1 MKKIKM
7 IVGAL
12 AITSLFVGCEE
23 KTERASFE
31 EGLKALGIPTAEEVQ
46 NQQETNKTTIKGI
59 SDPYWLPYET
69 TEEVEDEPYHTPDTI
84 TEEVDNEPYYTPDT
98 TTEEVDNEPYYTPD
112 TTTEEVTEVQEQIV
126 EKVERFIEDEYN
138 IALEDLVYLNDIVL
152 GDGKTVHV
160 FVNLRAYGEN
170 NVVDLYFKTLDG
182 FEIGQISYN
191 GGYAIYN
198 GSANTV
204 YVDLNEMNKLSDPLM
219 SIKTTADMKYNP
231 ALQEWEEKKA
241 KQHFTPINQP

>member
-46 NQQETNKTTIKGI
+46 NQQETNKTTIKGL

-69 TEEVEDEPYHTPDTI
+69 TEEVKDEPYH
-84 TEEVDNEPYYTPDT
+84 
-98 TTEEVDNEPYYTPD
+98 TPD

-138 IALEDLVYLNDIVL
+138 VALEDLVYLNDIVL

-170 NVVDLYFKTLDG
+170 NVIDLYFKTLDG

-231 ALQEWEEKKA
+231 ALKEWEERKA
-241 KQHFTPINQP
+241 RRNSMQN

>member
-12 AITSLFVGCEE
+12 AIASLFVGCEE

-69 TEEVEDEPYHTPDTI
+69 TEEVEDEPYHTPDT
-84 TEEVDNEPYYTPDT
+84 
-98 TTEEVDNEPYYTPD
+98 TTEEVDNEPYRVPD

-138 IALEDLVYLNDIVL
+138 VALEDLVYLNDIVL
-152 GDGKTVHV
+152 GDGKAVHV

-170 NVVDLYFKTLDG
+170 NVIDLYFKTLDG

-191 GGYAIYN
+191 GGYAIYY
-198 GSANTV
+198 GSTNTV

-219 SIKTTADMKYNP
+219 SVKTTADMKYNP
-231 ALQEWEEKKA
+231 ALKEWEERKA
-241 KQHFTPINQP
+241 RRNSMQN

>member
-12 AITSLFVGCEE
+12 AIASLFVGCEE

-46 NQQETNKTTIKGI
+46 NQHQQEADKTTIKGL

-69 TEEVEDEPYHTPDTI
+69 TEEVEDEPYHA
-84 TEEVDNEPYYTPDT
+84 PDT
-98 TTEEVDNEPYYTPD
+98 TTEEVDNEPYYIPD
-112 TTTEEVTEVQEQIV
+112 TTTEEVTEAQEQIIN
-126 EKVERFIEDEYN
+126 KVERFIEDEYN
-138 IALEDLVYLNDIVL
+138 VALEDLVYLNDIVL
-152 GDGKTVHV
+152 GDGKAVHV

-170 NVVDLYFKTLDG
+170 NVIDLYFKTLDG

-191 GGYAIYN
+191 GGYAIYY
-198 GSANTV
+198 GSTNTV
-204 YVDLNEMNKLSDPLM
+204 DIDLNEMNKLSDPLM
-219 SIKTTADMKYNP
+219 SVKTTADMKYNP
-231 ALQEWEEKKA
+231 ALKEWEERKA
-241 KQHFTPINQP
+241 RRNSMQN

>member
-7 IVGAL
+7 IVGTL
-12 AITSLFVGCEE
+12 AIASLFVGCDE
-23 KTERASFE
+23 KVERASFE
-31 EGLKALGIPTAEEVQ
+31 DGLKALGIPTAEEVQ
-46 NQQETNKTTIKGI
+46 NKYQQETDKTTIKGL

-69 TEEVEDEPYHTPDTI
+69 TEEVEDKPYH
-84 TEEVDNEPYYTPDT
+84 TPDT
-98 TTEEVDNEPYYTPD
+98 TTEEVVDEPYYTPD

-138 IALEDLVYLNDIVL
+138 VALEDLVYLNDIVL

-170 NVVDLYFKTLDG
+170 NMIDLYFKTLDG

-191 GGYAIYN
+191 GGYAIYY
-198 GSANTV
+198 GSTNTV

-219 SIKTTADMKYNP
+219 SVKTTADMKYNP
-231 ALQEWEEKKA
+231 ALKEWEERKA
-241 KQHFTPINQP
+241 RRNSMQN

>member
-12 AITSLFVGCEE
+12 AIASLFVGCEE

-46 NQQETNKTTIKGI
+46 NQHQQETDKTTIKGL

-69 TEEVEDEPYHTPDTI
+69 TEEVEDEPY
-84 TEEVDNEPYYTPDT
+84 YTPDT
-98 TTEEVDNEPYYTPD
+98 TTKEVKDEPYRIPD

-138 IALEDLVYLNDIVL
+138 VALEDLVYLNDIVL
-152 GDGKTVHV
+152 GDGKAVHV

-170 NVVDLYFKTLDG
+170 NVIDLYFKTLDG

-191 GGYAIYN
+191 GGYAIYY
-198 GSANTV
+198 GSTNTV

-219 SIKTTADMKYNP
+219 SVKTTADMKYNP
-231 ALQEWEEKKA
+231 ALKEWEERKA
-241 KQHFTPINQP
+241 RRNSIQN

>member
-7 IVGAL
+7 IVGTL
-12 AITSLFVGCEE
+12 AIASLFVGCEE

-46 NQQETNKTTIKGI
+46 NQHQQETDKTTIKGL

-69 TEEVEDEPYHTPDTI
+69 TEEVGDEPYHTPDT
-84 TEEVDNEPYYTPDT
+84 TTKEVEDEPYCVPDA
-98 TTEEVDNEPYYTPD
+98 
-112 TTTEEVTEVQEQIV
+112 TTEEVTEVQEQIV

-138 IALEDLVYLNDIVL
+138 VALEDLVYLNDIVL
-152 GDGKTVHV
+152 GDGKAVHV

-170 NVVDLYFKTLDG
+170 NVIDLYFKTLDG

-191 GGYAIYN
+191 GGYAIYY
-198 GSANTV
+198 GSTNTV

-219 SIKTTADMKYNP
+219 SVKTTADMKYNP
-231 ALQEWEEKKA
+231 ALKEWEERKA
-241 KQHFTPINQP
+241 RRNSMQN

>member
-12 AITSLFVGCEE
+12 AVTSLFVGCEE

-46 NQQETNKTTIKGI
+46 NQQETNKTTIKGL

-69 TEEVEDEPYHTPDTI
+69 TEEVED
-84 TEEVDNEPYYTPDT
+84 
-98 TTEEVDNEPYYTPD
+98 EPYYTPD

-219 SIKTTADMKYNP
+219 SIKTTADIKYNP

>member
-12 AITSLFVGCEE
+12 AITSLFVGCDE

-31 EGLKALGIPTAEEVQ
+31 EGLKALGIPTAEDVQ
-46 NQQETNKTTIKGI
+46 NQQETNKTTIKGL

-69 TEEVEDEPYHTPDTI
+69 TEEVEDEPYY
-84 TEEVDNEPYYTPDT
+84 VPDT
-98 TTEEVDNEPYYTPD
+98 TTEEVV
-112 TTTEEVTEVQEQIV
+112 EVPKQIV

-138 IALEDLVYLNDIVL
+138 VALEDLVYLNDIVL

>member
-7 IVGAL
+7 IVGTL
-12 AITSLFVGCEE
+12 AIASLFVGCDE

-46 NQQETNKTTIKGI
+46 NQHQQETDKTTIKGL

-69 TEEVEDEPYHTPDTI
+69 TEEVEDEPYHA
-84 TEEVDNEPYYTPDT
+84 PDT
-98 TTEEVDNEPYYTPD
+98 TTEEVNNEPYRVPD
-112 TTTEEVTEVQEQIV
+112 ATTEEVTEVQEQIV

-138 IALEDLVYLNDIVL
+138 VALEDLVYLNDIVL
-152 GDGKTVHV
+152 GDGKAVHV

-170 NVVDLYFKTLDG
+170 NVIDLYFKTLDG

-191 GGYAIYN
+191 GGYAIYY
-198 GSANTV
+198 GSTNTV

-219 SIKTTADMKYNP
+219 SVKTTADMKYNP
-231 ALQEWEEKKA
+231 ALKEWEERKA
-241 KQHFTPINQP
+241 RRNSMQN

>member
-7 IVGAL
+7 IVGTL
-12 AITSLFVGCEE
+12 AIASLFVGCDE
-23 KTERASFE
+23 KVERASFE
-31 EGLKALGIPTAEEVQ
+31 DGLKALGIPTAEEVQ
-46 NQQETNKTTIKGI
+46 NKYQQETDKTTIKGL

-69 TEEVEDEPYHTPDTI
+69 TEEVEDEPY
-84 TEEVDNEPYYTPDT
+84 YTPDT
-98 TTEEVDNEPYYTPD
+98 TTKEVKDEPYRVPD

-138 IALEDLVYLNDIVL
+138 VALEDLVYLNDIVL
-152 GDGKTVHV
+152 GDGKAVHV

-170 NVVDLYFKTLDG
+170 NVIDLYFKTLDG

-191 GGYAIYN
+191 GGYAIYY
-198 GSANTV
+198 GSTNTV

-219 SIKTTADMKYNP
+219 SVKTTADMKYNP
-231 ALQEWEEKKA
+231 ALKEWEERKA
-241 KQHFTPINQP
+241 RRNSMQN

>member
-7 IVGAL
+7 IVGTL
-12 AITSLFVGCEE
+12 AIASLFVGCEE

-46 NQQETNKTTIKGI
+46 NQHQQETDKTTIKGL

-69 TEEVEDEPYHTPDTI
+69 TKEVEDEPYCVPDA
-84 TEEVDNEPYYTPDT
+84 
-98 TTEEVDNEPYYTPD
+98 
-112 TTTEEVTEVQEQIV
+112 TTEEVTEVQEQIV

-138 IALEDLVYLNDIVL
+138 VALEDLVYLNDIVL
-152 GDGKTVHV
+152 GDGKAVHV

-170 NVVDLYFKTLDG
+170 NVIDLYFKTLDG

-191 GGYAIYN
+191 GGYAIYY
-198 GSANTV
+198 GSTNTV

-219 SIKTTADMKYNP
+219 SVKTTADMKYNP
-231 ALQEWEEKKA
+231 ALKEWEERKA
-241 KQHFTPINQP
+241 RRNSMQN

>member
-7 IVGAL
+7 IVGTL
-12 AITSLFVGCEE
+12 AIASLFVGCEE

-31 EGLKALGIPTAEEVQ
+31 DGLKALGIPTAEEVQ
-46 NQQETNKTTIKGI
+46 NKCQQETDKTTIKGL

-69 TEEVEDEPYHTPDTI
+69 TEEVEDKPYH
-84 TEEVDNEPYYTPDT
+84 TPDT
-98 TTEEVDNEPYYTPD
+98 TTEEVDSEPYYTPD

-170 NVVDLYFKTLDG
+170 NMIDLYFKTLDG

-191 GGYAIYN
+191 GGYAIYY
-198 GSANTV
+198 GSTNTV

-219 SIKTTADMKYNP
+219 SVKTTADMKYNP
-231 ALQEWEEKKA
+231 ALKEWEERKA
-241 KQHFTPINQP
+241 RRNSMQN

>member
-12 AITSLFVGCEE
+12 AIASLFVGCDE
-23 KTERASFE
+23 KVERASFE
-31 EGLKALGIPTAEEVQ
+31 DGLKALGIPTAEEVQ
-46 NQQETNKTTIKGI
+46 NQHQQETDKTTIKGL

-69 TEEVEDEPYHTPDTI
+69 TEEVEDEPY
-84 TEEVDNEPYYTPDT
+84 YTPDT
-98 TTEEVDNEPYYTPD
+98 TTKEVKDEPYRVPD

-138 IALEDLVYLNDIVL
+138 VALEDLVYLNDIIL
-152 GDGKTVHV
+152 GDGKAVHV

-170 NVVDLYFKTLDG
+170 NVIDLYFKTLDG

-191 GGYAIYN
+191 GGYAIYY
-198 GSANTV
+198 GSTNTV

-219 SIKTTADMKYNP
+219 SVKTTADMKYNP
-231 ALQEWEEKKA
+231 ALKEWEERKA
-241 KQHFTPINQP
+241 RRNSMQN

>member
-7 IVGAL
+7 IVGTL
-12 AITSLFVGCEE
+12 AIASLFVGCEE

-46 NQQETNKTTIKGI
+46 NQHQQETDKTTIKGL

-69 TEEVEDEPYHTPDTI
+69 TEEVEDEPY
-84 TEEVDNEPYYTPDT
+84 YTPDT
-98 TTEEVDNEPYYTPD
+98 TTKEVKDEPYRVPD

-138 IALEDLVYLNDIVL
+138 VALEDLVYLNDIVL
-152 GDGKTVHV
+152 GDGKAVHV

-170 NVVDLYFKTLDG
+170 NVIDLYFKTLDG

-191 GGYAIYN
+191 GGYAIYY
-198 GSANTV
+198 GSTNTV

-219 SIKTTADMKYNP
+219 SVKTTADMKYNP
-231 ALQEWEEKKA
+231 ALKEWEERKA
-241 KQHFTPINQP
+241 RRNSMQN

>member
-12 AITSLFVGCEE
+12 AIASLFVGCEE
-23 KTERASFE
+23 KTERTSFE

-46 NQQETNKTTIKGI
+46 NQHQQETDKTTIKGI

-69 TEEVEDEPYHTPDTI
+69 TEEVEDEPYHA
-84 TEEVDNEPYYTPDT
+84 PDT
-98 TTEEVDNEPYYTPD
+98 TTKEVKDEPYRVPD

-138 IALEDLVYLNDIVL
+138 VALEDLVYLNDIVL
-152 GDGKTVHV
+152 GDGKAVHV

-170 NVVDLYFKTLDG
+170 NVIDLYFKTLDG

-191 GGYAIYN
+191 GGYAIYY
-198 GSANTV
+198 GSTNTV

-219 SIKTTADMKYNP
+219 SVKTTADMKYNP
-231 ALQEWEEKKA
+231 ALKEWEERKA
-241 KQHFTPINQP
+241 RRNSMQN

>member
-7 IVGAL
+7 IVGTL
-12 AITSLFVGCEE
+12 AIASLFVGCEE

-31 EGLKALGIPTAEEVQ
+31 DGLKALGIPTAEEVQ
-46 NQQETNKTTIKGI
+46 NKYQQKTDKTAIKGL

-69 TEEVEDEPYHTPDTI
+69 TEEVEDEPYCA
-84 TEEVDNEPYYTPDT
+84 PDT
-98 TTEEVDNEPYYTPD
+98 TTEEVEDEPYYVPD
-112 TTTEEVTEVQEQIV
+112 TTTEEVVEVPKQIV

-138 IALEDLVYLNDIVL
+138 VALEDLVYLNDIVL

-191 GGYAIYN
+191 GGYAIYY
-198 GSANTV
+198 GSTNTV

-231 ALQEWEEKKA
+231 ALKEWEERKA

>member
-7 IVGAL
+7 IVGTL
-12 AITSLFVGCEE
+12 AIASLFVGCEE

-31 EGLKALGIPTAEEVQ
+31 EGLKALGIPTAEEIQ

-69 TEEVEDEPYHTPDTI
+69 TEEVEDEPYHA
-84 TEEVDNEPYYTPDT
+84 PDT
-98 TTEEVDNEPYYTPD
+98 TTEEVDNEPYYIPD
-112 TTTEEVTEVQEQIV
+112 TTTEKVTEVQEQIV

-138 IALEDLVYLNDIVL
+138 VALEDLVYLNDIVL
-152 GDGKTVHV
+152 GDGKAVHV

-170 NVVDLYFKTLDG
+170 NVIDLYFKTLDG

-191 GGYAIYN
+191 GGYAIYY
-198 GSANTV
+198 GSTNTV

-219 SIKTTADMKYNP
+219 SVKTTADMKYNP
-231 ALQEWEEKKA
+231 ALKEWEERKA
-241 KQHFTPINQP
+241 RRNSMQN

>member
-12 AITSLFVGCEE
+12 AIASLFVGCDE
-23 KTERASFE
+23 KVERASFE
-31 EGLKALGIPTAEEVQ
+31 DGLKALGIPTAEEIQ
-46 NQQETNKTTIKGI
+46 NKCQQETDKTTIKGL

-69 TEEVEDEPYHTPDTI
+69 TEEVEDKPYH
-84 TEEVDNEPYYTPDT
+84 TPDT
-98 TTEEVDNEPYYTPD
+98 TTEEVVDEPYYTSD

-170 NVVDLYFKTLDG
+170 NMIDLYFKTLDG

-191 GGYAIYN
+191 GGYAIYY
-198 GSANTV
+198 GSTNTV

-219 SIKTTADMKYNP
+219 SVKTTADMKYNP
-231 ALQEWEEKKA
+231 ALKEWEERKA
-241 KQHFTPINQP
+241 RRNSMQN

>member
-1 MKKIKM
+1 MKKRKV
-7 IVGAL
+7 IVGTL
-12 AITSLFVGCEE
+12 AIASLFVGCEE

-31 EGLKALGIPTAEEVQ
+31 DGLKALGIPTAEELQ
-46 NQQETNKTTIKGI
+46 NKYQQETDKTTIKGL

-69 TEEVEDEPYHTPDTI
+69 TEEVEDEPYHTPDTT
-84 TEEVDNEPYYTPDT
+84 TEEVDSEPYYTPDT
-98 TTEEVDNEPYYTPD
+98 TTEEVV
-112 TTTEEVTEVQEQIV
+112 EVPKQII

-138 IALEDLVYLNDIVL
+138 VSLEDLVYLNDIVL
-152 GDGKTVHV
+152 GDGKIVHV
-160 FVNLRAYGEN
+160 FANLRAYGEN
-170 NVVDLYFKTLDG
+170 NVIDLYFKTLDG

-198 GSANTV
+198 GSTNTV

-231 ALQEWEEKKA
+231 ALKEWEEKKA

>member
-12 AITSLFVGCEE
+12 AIASLFVGCEE

-31 EGLKALGIPTAEEVQ
+31 EGLKALGIPTTEEVQ
-46 NQQETNKTTIKGI
+46 NQHQQETDKTTIKGL

-69 TEEVEDEPYHTPDTI
+69 TEEVEDEPYHA
-84 TEEVDNEPYYTPDT
+84 PDT
-98 TTEEVDNEPYYTPD
+98 TTEEVDNKPYYIPD

-138 IALEDLVYLNDIVL
+138 VALEDLVYLNDIVL
-152 GDGKTVHV
+152 GDGKAVHV

-170 NVVDLYFKTLDG
+170 NVIDLYFKTLDG

-191 GGYAIYN
+191 GGYAIYY
-198 GSANTV
+198 GSTNTV

-219 SIKTTADMKYNP
+219 SVKTTADMKYNP
-231 ALQEWEEKKA
+231 ALKEWEERKA
-241 KQHFTPINQP
+241 RRNSMQN

>member
-7 IVGAL
+7 IVGTL
-12 AITSLFVGCEE
+12 AIASLFVGCDE
-23 KTERASFE
+23 KVERASFE

-46 NQQETNKTTIKGI
+46 NQHQQETDKTTIKGL

-69 TEEVEDEPYHTPDTI
+69 TEEVENEPYHA
-84 TEEVDNEPYYTPDT
+84 PDT
-98 TTEEVDNEPYYTPD
+98 TTEEVNNEPYRVPD

-138 IALEDLVYLNDIVL
+138 VALEDLVYLNDIVL
-152 GDGKTVHV
+152 GDGKAVHV

-170 NVVDLYFKTLDG
+170 NVIDLYFKTLDG

-191 GGYAIYN
+191 GGYAIYY
-198 GSANTV
+198 GSTNTV

-219 SIKTTADMKYNP
+219 SVKTTADMKYNP
-231 ALQEWEEKKA
+231 ALKEWEERKA
-241 KQHFTPINQP
+241 RRNSMQN

>member
-12 AITSLFVGCEE
+12 AIASLFVGCEE

-46 NQQETNKTTIKGI
+46 NQHQQETDKTTIKGL

-69 TEEVEDEPYHTPDTI
+69 TEEVEDEPYHA
-84 TEEVDNEPYYTPDT
+84 PDT
-98 TTEEVDNEPYYTPD
+98 TTEEVDNEPYRIPD

-138 IALEDLVYLNDIVL
+138 VALEDLVYLNDIVL
-152 GDGKTVHV
+152 GDGKAVHV

-170 NVVDLYFKTLDG
+170 NVIDLYFKTLDG

-191 GGYAIYN
+191 GGYAIYY
-198 GSANTV
+198 GSTNTV

-219 SIKTTADMKYNP
+219 SVKTTADMKYNP
-231 ALQEWEEKKA
+231 ALKEWEERKA
-241 KQHFTPINQP
+241 RRNSMQN

>member
-12 AITSLFVGCEE
+12 AIASLFVGCDE
-23 KTERASFE
+23 KVEHASFE
-31 EGLKALGIPTAEEVQ
+31 DGLKALGIPTAEEVQ

-69 TEEVEDEPYHTPDTI
+69 TEEVEDEPYHTPDT
-84 TEEVDNEPYYTPDT
+84 TTKEVEDEPYCVPDA
-98 TTEEVDNEPYYTPD
+98 
-112 TTTEEVTEVQEQIV
+112 TTEEVTEVQEQIV

-138 IALEDLVYLNDIVL
+138 VALEDLVYLNDIVL

-160 FVNLRAYGEN
+160 FVNLRAYGES
-170 NVVDLYFKTLDG
+170 NVIDLYFKTLDG

-231 ALQEWEEKKA
+231 ALKEWEERKA
-241 KQHFTPINQP
+241 RRNSMQN

>member
-7 IVGAL
+7 IVGTL
-12 AITSLFVGCEE
+12 AIASLFVGCDE
-23 KTERASFE
+23 KVERASFE
-31 EGLKALGIPTAEEVQ
+31 DGLKALGIPTAEEVQ
-46 NQQETNKTTIKGI
+46 NQHQQETDKTTIKGL

-69 TEEVEDEPYHTPDTI
+69 TEEVEDEPYHAQ
-84 TEEVDNEPYYTPDT
+84 DT
-98 TTEEVDNEPYYTPD
+98 TTEEVDNEPYYIPD

-138 IALEDLVYLNDIVL
+138 VALEDLVYLNDIVL

-160 FVNLRAYGEN
+160 FVNLRAYGESN
-170 NVVDLYFKTLDG
+170 MIDLYFKTLDG

-191 GGYAIYN
+191 GGYAIYY
-198 GSANTV
+198 GSTNTV

-219 SIKTTADMKYNP
+219 SVKTTADMKYNP
-231 ALQEWEEKKA
+231 ALKEWEERKA
-241 KQHFTPINQP
+241 RRNSMQY

>member
-12 AITSLFVGCEE
+12 AIASLFVGCEE

-46 NQQETNKTTIKGI
+46 NQHQQETDKTTIKGL

-69 TEEVEDEPYHTPDTI
+69 TEEVEDEPY
-84 TEEVDNEPYYTPDT
+84 YTPDT
-98 TTEEVDNEPYYTPD
+98 TTKEVKDEPYRVPD

-138 IALEDLVYLNDIVL
+138 VALEDLVYLNDIVL

-160 FVNLRAYGEN
+160 FVNLRAYGESN
-170 NVVDLYFKTLDG
+170 MIDLYFKTLDG

-191 GGYAIYN
+191 GGYAIYY
-198 GSANTV
+198 GSTNTV

-231 ALQEWEEKKA
+231 ALKEWEERKA
-241 KQHFTPINQP
+241 RRNSMQN

>member
-7 IVGAL
+7 IVGTL
-12 AITSLFVGCEE
+12 AIASLFVGCEE

-31 EGLKALGIPTAEEVQ
+31 DGLKALGIPTAEEVQ
-46 NQQETNKTTIKGI
+46 NKYQQKTDKTAIKGL

-69 TEEVEDEPYHTPDTI
+69 TEEVEDEPYC
-84 TEEVDNEPYYTPDT
+84 VPDT
-98 TTEEVDNEPYYTPD
+98 TTEEVEDESYYVPD
-112 TTTEEVTEVQEQIV
+112 TTTEEVVEVPKQIV

-138 IALEDLVYLNDIVL
+138 VALEDLVYLNDIVL

-170 NVVDLYFKTLDG
+170 NVIDLYFKTLDG

-191 GGYAIYN
+191 GGYAIYY
-198 GSANTV
+198 GSTNTV

-219 SIKTTADMKYNP
+219 NIKTTADMKYNP

>member
-69 TEEVEDEPYHTPDTI
+69 TEEVEDELYH
-84 TEEVDNEPYYTPDT
+84 
-98 TTEEVDNEPYYTPD
+98 TPD

-219 SIKTTADMKYNP
+219 SIKTTADIKYNP

>member
-12 AITSLFVGCEE
+12 AITSLFVGCDE
-23 KTERASFE
+23 KVERASFE
-31 EGLKALGIPTAEEVQ
+31 DGLKALGIPTAEEVQ
-46 NQQETNKTTIKGI
+46 NKCQQETDKTTIKGL

-69 TEEVEDEPYHTPDTI
+69 TEEVEDKPYH
-84 TEEVDNEPYYTPDT
+84 TPDT
-98 TTEEVDNEPYYTPD
+98 TTEEVVDEPYYTSD

-170 NVVDLYFKTLDG
+170 NMIDLYFKTLDG

-191 GGYAIYN
+191 GGYAIYY
-198 GSANTV
+198 GSTNTV

-219 SIKTTADMKYNP
+219 SVKTTADMKYNP
-231 ALQEWEEKKA
+231 ALKEWEERKA
-241 KQHFTPINQP
+241 RRNSMQN

>member
-7 IVGAL
+7 IVGTL
-12 AITSLFVGCEE
+12 AIASLFVGCEE

-46 NQQETNKTTIKGI
+46 NQHQQETDKTTIKGL

-69 TEEVEDEPYHTPDTI
+69 TEEVEDEPY
-84 TEEVDNEPYYTPDT
+84 YTPDT
-98 TTEEVDNEPYYTPD
+98 TTKEVKDEPYRVPD

-170 NVVDLYFKTLDG
+170 NVIDLYFKTLDG

-191 GGYAIYN
+191 GGYAIYY
-198 GSANTV
+198 GSTNTV

-219 SIKTTADMKYNP
+219 SVKTTADMKYNP
-231 ALQEWEEKKA
+231 ALKEWEERKA
-241 KQHFTPINQP
+241 RRNSMQN

>member
-12 AITSLFVGCEE
+12 AIASLFVGCDE
-23 KTERASFE
+23 KVERASFE
-31 EGLKALGIPTAEEVQ
+31 DGLKALGIPTAEEIQ
-46 NQQETNKTTIKGI
+46 NKCQQETDKTTIKGL

-69 TEEVEDEPYHTPDTI
+69 TEEVEDEPYHTPDTT
-84 TEEVDNEPYYTPDT
+84 TEKVEDEPYYTS
-98 TTEEVDNEPYYTPD
+98 D

-138 IALEDLVYLNDIVL
+138 VALEDLVYLNDIVL
-152 GDGKTVHV
+152 GDGKAVHV

-170 NVVDLYFKTLDG
+170 NVIDLYFKTLDG
-182 FEIGQISYN
+182 FEIGQINYN
-191 GGYAIYN
+191 GGYAIYY
-198 GSANTV
+198 GSTNTV

-219 SIKTTADMKYNP
+219 SVKTTADMKYNP
-231 ALQEWEEKKA
+231 ALKEWEERKA
-241 KQHFTPINQP
+241 RRNSMQN

>member
-7 IVGAL
+7 IVGTL
-12 AITSLFVGCEE
+12 AIASLFVGCDE
-23 KTERASFE
+23 KVERASFE
-31 EGLKALGIPTAEEVQ
+31 DGLKALGIPTAEEVQ
-46 NQQETNKTTIKGI
+46 HQQETDKTTIKGL

-69 TEEVEDEPYHTPDTI
+69 TEEVEDEPYHTPDTT
-84 TEEVDNEPYYTPDT
+84 TEKVEDEPYYTS
-98 TTEEVDNEPYYTPD
+98 D

-138 IALEDLVYLNDIVL
+138 VALEDLVYLNDIVL
-152 GDGKTVHV
+152 GDGKAVHV

-170 NVVDLYFKTLDG
+170 NVIDLYFKTLDG

-191 GGYAIYN
+191 GGYAIYY
-198 GSANTV
+198 GSTNTV

-219 SIKTTADMKYNP
+219 SVKTTADMKYNP
-231 ALQEWEEKKA
+231 ALKEWEERKA
-241 KQHFTPINQP
+241 RRNSMQN

>member
-7 IVGAL
+7 IVGTL
-12 AITSLFVGCEE
+12 AIASLFVGCDE
-23 KTERASFE
+23 KVERASFE

-46 NQQETNKTTIKGI
+46 NQHQQETDKTTIKGL

-69 TEEVEDEPYHTPDTI
+69 TEEVEDEPY
-84 TEEVDNEPYYTPDT
+84 YTPDT
-98 TTEEVDNEPYYTPD
+98 TTKEVKDEPYRIPD

-138 IALEDLVYLNDIVL
+138 VALEDLVYLNDIVL
-152 GDGKTVHV
+152 GDGKAVHV

-170 NVVDLYFKTLDG
+170 NVIDLYFKTLDG

-191 GGYAIYN
+191 GGYAIYY
-198 GSANTV
+198 GSTNTV

-231 ALQEWEEKKA
+231 ALKEWEERKA
-241 KQHFTPINQP
+241 RRNSMQN

>member
-12 AITSLFVGCEE
+12 AIASLFVGCDE
-23 KTERASFE
+23 KVEHASFE
-31 EGLKALGIPTAEEVQ
+31 DGLKALGIPTAEEVQ
-46 NQQETNKTTIKGI
+46 NKYQQETDKTTIKGL

-69 TEEVEDEPYHTPDTI
+69 TEEVEDEPYY
-84 TEEVDNEPYYTPDT
+84 VPDT
-98 TTEEVDNEPYYTPD
+98 TTEEVEDESYYTPD
-112 TTTEEVTEVQEQIV
+112 TTTEEVTEVQEQIA
-126 EKVERFIEDEYN
+126 EKVERFIENEYN

-160 FVNLRAYGEN
+160 FVNLRAYGESN
-170 NVVDLYFKTLDG
+170 MIDLYFKTLDG

>member
-7 IVGAL
+7 IVGTL
-12 AITSLFVGCEE
+12 AIASLFVGCEE

-31 EGLKALGIPTAEEVQ
+31 DGLKALGIPTAEEVQ
-46 NQQETNKTTIKGI
+46 NKYQQKTDKTTIKGL

-69 TEEVEDEPYHTPDTI
+69 TEEVEDEPYCVPDTA
-84 TEEVDNEPYYTPDT
+84 TEEVEDEPYCVPDI
-98 TTEEVDNEPYYTPD
+98 TTEEVV
-112 TTTEEVTEVQEQIV
+112 EVPKQIV

-160 FVNLRAYGEN
+160 FVNLRAYGES
-170 NVVDLYFKTLDG
+170 NVIDLYFKTLDG

-191 GGYAIYN
+191 GGYAIYY
-198 GSANTV
+198 GSTNTV

-219 SIKTTADMKYNP
+219 SVKTTADMKYNP
-231 ALQEWEEKKA
+231 ALKEWEERKA
-241 KQHFTPINQP
+241 RRNSMQN

>member
-7 IVGAL
+7 IVGTL
-12 AITSLFVGCEE
+12 AIASLFVGCEE

-69 TEEVEDEPYHTPDTI
+69 TEEVGDEPYHTPDT
-84 TEEVDNEPYYTPDT
+84 TTKEVEDEPYCVPDA
-98 TTEEVDNEPYYTPD
+98 
-112 TTTEEVTEVQEQIV
+112 TTEEVTEVQEQIV

-138 IALEDLVYLNDIVL
+138 VALEDLVYLNDIVL
-152 GDGKTVHV
+152 GDGKAVHV

-170 NVVDLYFKTLDG
+170 NVIDLYFKTLDG

-191 GGYAIYN
+191 GGYAIYY
-198 GSANTV
+198 GSTNTV

-219 SIKTTADMKYNP
+219 SVKTTADMKYNP
-231 ALQEWEEKKA
+231 ALKEWEERKA
-241 KQHFTPINQP
+241 RRNSMQN

>member
-7 IVGAL
+7 IVGTV
-12 AITSLFVGCEE
+12 AIASLFVGCDE
-23 KTERASFE
+23 KVERASFE
-31 EGLKALGIPTAEEVQ
+31 DGLKALGIPTAEEVQ
-46 NQQETNKTTIKGI
+46 NKYQQETDKTTIKGL

-69 TEEVEDEPYHTPDTI
+69 TEEVEDEPY
-84 TEEVDNEPYYTPDT
+84 YTPDT
-98 TTEEVDNEPYYTPD
+98 TTKEVKDEPYRVPD

-170 NVVDLYFKTLDG
+170 NMIDLYFKTLDG

-219 SIKTTADMKYNP
+219 SVKTTADMKYNP
-231 ALQEWEEKKA
+231 ALKEWEERKA
-241 KQHFTPINQP
+241 RRNSMQN

>member
-7 IVGAL
+7 IVGTL
-12 AITSLFVGCEE
+12 AIASLFVGCDE
-23 KTERASFE
+23 KVERASFE
-31 EGLKALGIPTAEEVQ
+31 DGLKALGIPTAEEVQ
-46 NQQETNKTTIKGI
+46 NKCQQETDKTTIKGL

-69 TEEVEDEPYHTPDTI
+69 TEEVEDKHYH
-84 TEEVDNEPYYTPDT
+84 TPDT
-98 TTEEVDNEPYYTPD
+98 TTEEVVDEPYYTPD

-138 IALEDLVYLNDIVL
+138 VALEDLVYLNDIVL
-152 GDGKTVHV
+152 GDGKAVHV

-170 NVVDLYFKTLDG
+170 NVIDLYFKTLDG

-191 GGYAIYN
+191 GGYAIYY
-198 GSANTV
+198 GSTNTV

-219 SIKTTADMKYNP
+219 SVKTTADMKYNP
-231 ALQEWEEKKA
+231 ALKEWEERKA
-241 KQHFTPINQP
+241 RRNSMQN

>member
-7 IVGAL
+7 IVGTL
-12 AITSLFVGCEE
+12 AIASLFVGCEE

-31 EGLKALGIPTAEEVQ
+31 DGLKALGIPTAEEVQ
-46 NQQETNKTTIKGI
+46 NKYQQKTDKTAIKGL

-69 TEEVEDEPYHTPDTI
+69 TEEVEDEPYC
-84 TEEVDNEPYYTPDT
+84 VPDT
-98 TTEEVDNEPYYTPD
+98 TTEEVEDEPYYVPD
-112 TTTEEVTEVQEQIV
+112 TTTEEVVEVPKQIV

-138 IALEDLVYLNDIVL
+138 VSLEDLVYLNDIVL

-160 FVNLRAYGEN
+160 FANLRAYGEN

-204 YVDLNEMNKLSDPLM
+204 YVDLNEMNELSDPLM

>member
-12 AITSLFVGCEE
+12 AIASLFVGCEE

-46 NQQETNKTTIKGI
+46 NQHQQETDKTTIKGL

-69 TEEVEDEPYHTPDTI
+69 TEEVEDEPYHA
-84 TEEVDNEPYYTPDT
+84 PDT
-98 TTEEVDNEPYYTPD
+98 TTEEVNNEPYRVPD
-112 TTTEEVTEVQEQIV
+112 TTTEEVTQVQEQIV

-138 IALEDLVYLNDIVL
+138 VALEDLVYLNDIVL
-152 GDGKTVHV
+152 GDGKAVHV

-170 NVVDLYFKTLDG
+170 NVIDLYFKTLDG

-191 GGYAIYN
+191 GGYAIYY
-198 GSANTV
+198 GSTNTV

-219 SIKTTADMKYNP
+219 SVKTTADMKYNP
-231 ALQEWEEKKA
+231 ALKEWEERKA
-241 KQHFTPINQP
+241 RRNSMQN

>member
-12 AITSLFVGCEE
+12 AIASLFVGCEE

-46 NQQETNKTTIKGI
+46 NQHQQETDKTTIKSL

-69 TEEVEDEPYHTPDTI
+69 TEEVEDEPYHA
-84 TEEVDNEPYYTPDT
+84 PDT
-98 TTEEVDNEPYYTPD
+98 TTEEVNNEPYRVPD

-138 IALEDLVYLNDIVL
+138 VALEDLVYLNDIVL
-152 GDGKTVHV
+152 GDGKAVHV

-191 GGYAIYN
+191 GGYAIYY
-198 GSANTV
+198 GSTNTV

-219 SIKTTADMKYNP
+219 SVKTTADMKYNP
-231 ALQEWEEKKA
+231 ALKEWEERKA
-241 KQHFTPINQP
+241 RRNSMQN